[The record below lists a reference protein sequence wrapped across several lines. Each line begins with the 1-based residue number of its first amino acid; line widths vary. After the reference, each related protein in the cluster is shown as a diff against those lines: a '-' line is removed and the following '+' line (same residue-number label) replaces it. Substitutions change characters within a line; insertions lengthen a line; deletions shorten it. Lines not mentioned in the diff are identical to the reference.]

1 MDKKNLKKGDYAY
14 LGKKKKA
21 EVIKT
26 IIFFGIALAV
36 FLTGY
41 LHTGTRNNLLTIV
54 AILGVLPASKSAVSM
69 IMFLRYKPAEEQVYG
84 QLQEYQGHGVI
95 LYDLIFVLNQQA
107 VKSEC
112 VVIAGMELV
121 VYTKNTKLSE
131 GDISKQLKNFLSNQ
145 GKGNCAVKVCKGE
158 KAFLEQAKSRLAK
171 AERNEDAVQKECEIR
186 DKLLAF
192 SM

>member
-1 MDKKNLKKGDYAY
+1 MEKEKLKKGDYAY
-14 LGKKKKA
+14 LNKKKKI
-21 EVIKT
+21 EIIKT
-26 IIFFGIALAV
+26 IILFGIALAV

-41 LHTGTRNNLLTIV
+41 LHTGTRNNMLTIV

-69 IMFLRYKPAEEQVYG
+69 IMFMRYKAAQGQICEQLKKYG
-84 QLQEYQGHGVI
+84 ECGII

-112 VVIAGMELV
+112 VVISGMDIV
-121 VYTKNTKLSE
+121 VYTKHEKLSE
-131 GDISKQLKNFLSNQ
+131 VDISKQLKNFLSNQ

-158 KAFLEQAKSRLAK
+158 KSFLEQAKSRLSNAV
-171 AERNEDAVQKECEIR
+171 RDEDIAQKEREIR